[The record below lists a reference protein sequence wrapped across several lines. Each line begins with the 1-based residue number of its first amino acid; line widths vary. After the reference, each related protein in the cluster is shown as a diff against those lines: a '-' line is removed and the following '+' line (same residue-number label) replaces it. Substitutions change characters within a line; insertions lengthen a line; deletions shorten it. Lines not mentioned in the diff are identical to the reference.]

1 MRKITLLLFALLL
14 TTVGTWAQ
22 SVKIQPSTDET
33 TPEHVYLLVSGHDV
47 FMDKGTGD
55 VRGDEARGR
64 FAFYAVDGKEGF
76 YKIMSYDSD
85 NEGGKWLYYENTGNG
100 RDRVSFVQT
109 RDGAKEWKITATT
122 IKGGA
127 SGYQLQPCNDSG
139 QAIGTYMNW
148 NGGSSYTHVSAGF
161 YSTAASGDA
170 GSGWILVLAPMD
182 GNEYFVQDNCG
193 VFLNL
198 ETLGFE
204 PNASNEN
211 KLATISS
218 APVKCKIKV
227 TDSGAWKLYI
237 AKEGTDVYL
246 GQSSGRA
253 WNSWVD
259 AGQSNFN
266 WAVETVKVEGEWHYM
281 LKNTS
286 GNQNGYLGCD
296 THANGEALYVNQS
309 ADAKKLKL
317 RLYEGEMQQVTV
329 KVQNNEDESP
339 RKTVTLQL
347 PVGST
352 VDLKSYISVSPLV
365 VLESKTITVTTDITE
380 ETLTYT
386 YNTDIPFAN
395 SYAGLGGDE
404 PNNKWVSFFTLNGRM
419 FVRDPQTA
427 DGDTEKNPAIDK
439 ATFTRLTDAH
449 FWGFICTDPFAY
461 PAIVKIVNKEVTDG
475 KGLRLTKDQDDAPLR
490 IVDKEG
496 NVPSTW
502 GTDEWVIETGRT
514 NSEDG
519 KTVQYYGIRANT
531 AGKNRYIN
539 NNASKGF
546 MTTWVQGPKDD
557 AGSNIKFTIE
567 QATYDVLKE
576 RALNAPCNA
585 VHSLNSAARS
595 AIQTSNAATVS
606 EYKELIKEINSTVG
620 ENAETGYIDFV
631 EDGYYFIRNY
641 TPEGGTIYAL
651 GLENG
656 TTVKGM
662 TVALPGSTE
671 EAMRSSDPNMIWKI
685 EKNGDAPTDVPGIGM
700 SRTIPRLLKHVNSG
714 KYFKNVDSRTLVN
727 SSDITANDNYYF
739 VDLGTG
745 QHFMK
750 NVQYNGSGNQAQ
762 ARPLTCANNGTLV
775 KGEAIHKKNTRNA
788 WYVIEATDLEVTIGN
803 TGYATIYL
811 PFGVTMPYGLT
822 AYAVTSTDNGKATL
836 TRVKSIPAN
845 QGAILKGEPGTTYT
859 LTINDEINSEE
870 TPVWENNKLSG
881 STMDSYVEGEGYVL
895 ADGTNGVGLYRA
907 ELNKTSTGADPAD
920 GQDGTHFQNN
930 GNKAYLK
937 ITVPGARFLSFDF
950 DTVTGLDV
958 ISGTEPASTE
968 SVVYDLSG
976 RRVRNAQ
983 KGLYIVNGKKVVK

>member
-33 TPEHVYLLVSGHDV
+33 TPEHVYLLVNGNNV

-64 FAFYAVDGKEGF
+64 FAFYEVDGKEGF

-85 NEGGKWLYYENTGNG
+85 NSEGKWLYYTDTGSN
-100 RDRVSFVQT
+100 RNKVSFVAT
-109 RDGAKEWKITATT
+109 REQAKAWKITATS

-127 SGYQLQPCNDSG
+127 SGYQLQPCSGTGNDIS
-139 QAIGTYMNW
+139 ALNTYMNW
-148 NGGSSYTHVSAGF
+148 HGGVNEAHTSVGF
-161 YSTAASGDA
+161 YTDAATGDS

-182 GNEYFVQDNCG
+182 EKEYYLQDNCG

-204 PNASNEN
+204 PNSPGEN
-211 KLATISS
+211 KLATITS

-227 TDSGAWKLYI
+227 TDSGAWQLYI
-237 AKEGTDVYL
+237 TKEGSDVYL

-266 WAVETVKVEGEWHYM
+266 WAVETVKVEGEWHYV

-286 GNQNGYLGCD
+286 GKQNGYLGCD
-296 THANGEALYVNQS
+296 THADGQALYVNNQNE
-309 ADAKKLKL
+309 AQKLKMK
-317 RLYEGEMQQVTV
+317 LYDGDMQGITV
-329 KVQNNEDESP
+329 KVQNEGDEQP
-339 RKTVTLQL
+339 RKIVPLQL
-347 PVGST
+347 PVGAT
-352 VDLKSYISVSPLV
+352 VNLEDYIPVSPLV
-365 VLESKTITVTTDITE
+365 VLESKTITVTTDVTE

-386 YNTDIPFAN
+386 YNTDIPFAD

-404 PNNKWVSFFTLNGRM
+404 PENKWVSFFTLNGRM
-419 FVRDPQTA
+419 YVRDPQTA

-461 PAIVKIVNKEVTDG
+461 PAIVKIVNKDVTDG
-475 KGLRLTKDQDDAPLR
+475 KGLRLTADKDDAPLR
-490 IVDKEG
+490 IVDKNG
-496 NVPSTW
+496 DVPASW
-502 GTDEWVIETGRT
+502 GTDEWIIETGRT
-514 NSEDG
+514 NTEDG

-539 NNASKGF
+539 NNATKGF
-546 MTTWVQGPKDD
+546 MTTWVQGPNVDR
-557 AGSNIKFTIE
+557 GSNIKFTIE
-567 QATYDVLKE
+567 QATYDLLKV

-585 VHSLNSAARS
+585 VHSLNSAARM
-595 AIQTSNAATVS
+595 AIQNSGATTVA
-606 EYKELIKEINSTVG
+606 EYKTLIEGINSSVG
-620 ENAETGYIDFV
+620 GDAETGYVDFD

-641 TPEGGTIYAL
+641 APEGGAIYAL

-662 TVALPGSTE
+662 TVALPGSTTE
-671 EAMRSSDPNMIWKI
+671 MMKSSDPNMIWKI

-700 SRTIPRLLKHVNSG
+700 SRTIPRAVQHVNSG
-714 KYFKNVDSRTLVN
+714 KYFTEGGTHNLTDTKVA
-727 SSDITANDNYYF
+727 ANNYYF
-739 VDLGTG
+739 VDLGAG

-750 NVQYNGSGNQAQ
+750 NVQYSGTGNQA
-762 ARPLTCANNGTLV
+762 AAMPLSCQNNGNLEKRSPGLHT
-775 KGEAIHKKNTRNA
+775 KNSRDT
-788 WYVIEATDLEVTIGN
+788 WYVIQAKGLEVTIGE

-811 PFGVTMPYGLT
+811 PFGVTMPQGLT
-822 AYAVTSTDNGKATL
+822 AYAVTSTDNGEATL
-836 TRVKSIPAN
+836 TGGNCIPAN
-845 QGAILKGEPGTTYT
+845 QGAILKGEPGTYT
-859 LTINDEINSEE
+859 LTINDGINNESEV
-870 TPVWENNKLSG
+870 TAVWNNNQLEG
-881 STMDSYVEGEGYVL
+881 SNMVSYVEGEGYVL
-895 ADGTNGVGLYRA
+895 ANGTSGVGLYKA
-907 ELNKTSTGADPAD
+907 ALNKNANGAEGTS
-920 GQDGTHFQNN
+920 HFQNN

-937 ITVPGARFLSFDF
+937 ITVPGARFLSFNF
-950 DTVTGLDV
+950 DNVTGLDV
-958 ISGTEPASTE
+958 IKGTESASSE